1 MHLKHLNEGGN
12 AIKVSSPIRGD
23 IAKIIADSIVKKI
36 QDGLQVEACALGSTG
51 KKSAAQMSGDID
63 KGIYT

>member
-12 AIKVSSPIRGD
+12 AIKTSAPIRGD

-36 QDGLQVEACALGSTG
+36 
-51 KKSAAQMSGDID
+51 
-63 KGIYT
+63 